1 MNKNMSDNIDLIIK
15 NGSCY
20 IEGKLKKTDIG
31 ISGSKIKK
39 IGKIELNSSKV
50 YDATDKLILP
60 GIIDTQVHF
69 REPGSTDAEDLESG
83 SRAAVLGGVTSLF
96 EMPNTNPP
104 TATLE
109 EFEKKLRAAKDRM
122 HSNYAFYF
130 GATPNN
136 TNQLA
141 HLKNVEGCCG
151 VKLFAGSSTGNLLVD
166 KEADIE
172 KVISSSDRIVS
183 IHSEDEDIIKLRKK
197 FIKKGDVHSHPEW
210 RNVECAMSSTRRVVK
225 IAERYN
231 KRIHVLHVTTKEEV
245 DFLAMH
251 KKNVTFETTPQHLT
265 LYAPDCYD
273 KLGTYAQMNP
283 PLRSKEHY
291 DRLWLAIKNNIVDVL
306 GSDHAPHLKANKE
319 KEYPSSPS
327 GMPGVQTIFPVMIDH
342 VNNGKLTLNQLI
354 NLMCE
359 NPCRIFGIKNKGFIT
374 EGFDADITI
383 VDMNKEV
390 VLKDEMIA
398 SKCGWTPFNNYKVKG
413 FPVGAIV
420 NGNLVMSE
428 GKILM
433 KSKGKPLKF

>member
-1 MNKNMSDNIDLIIK
+1 MSDNFSLIIK

-20 IEGKLKKTDIG
+20 IDGKLTKTDIG
-31 ISGSKIKK
+31 LSGNKIKK

-50 YDATDKLILP
+50 YDATDKVVLP

-83 SRAAVLGGVTSLF
+83 SRAAVLGGVTALF

-104 TATLE
+104 TSNLI
-109 EFEKKLRAAKDRM
+109 EFDKKLQAAKNRM

-130 GATPNN
+130 GATPDN

-141 HLKNVEGCCG
+141 KLKDVEGCCG

-197 FIKKGDVHSHPEW
+197 FIKKGDVHSHAEW
-210 RNVECAMSSTRRVVK
+210 RNVEVAMSSTRRVVK

-231 KRIHVLHVTTKEEV
+231 KKIHVLHVTTRDEV

-265 LYAPDCYD
+265 MYAPDCYD

-283 PLRSKEHY
+283 PLRTKEHY
-291 DRLWLAIKNNIVDVL
+291 DRLWVAIKNNIVDVL
-306 GSDHAPHLKANKE
+306 GSDHAPHLKENKD
-319 KEYPSSPS
+319 KEYPNSPS
-327 GMPGVQTIFPVMIDH
+327 GMPGVQTIFPVMLDH
-342 VNNGKLTLNQLI
+342 VNNGKLTLQQLI
-354 NLMCE
+354 KLMCE
-359 NPCRIFGIKNKGFIT
+359 NPCKIFGIKNKGYLK
-374 EGFDADITI
+374 EGYDADLTI
-383 VDMNKEV
+383 ADMNKEV
-390 VLKDEMIA
+390 VIKNEMIA
-398 SKCGWTPFNNYKVKG
+398 SKCGWTPFNNHKVKG
-413 FPVGAIV
+413 FPVATIV
-420 NGNLVMSE
+420 NGHLVMSD
-428 GKILM
+428 GKVVTE
-433 KSKGKPLKF
+433 SKGTPLKF

>member
-1 MNKNMSDNIDLIIK
+1 MSDNLSLIIK

-20 IEGKLKKTDIG
+20 IDGKLIKTDIG
-31 ISGSKIKK
+31 LLGNKIKK

-50 YDATDKLILP
+50 YDATDKVVLP

-83 SRAAVLGGVTSLF
+83 SRAAVLGGVTALF

-104 TATLE
+104 TSNLV
-109 EFEKKLRAAKDRM
+109 EFDKKLQAAKNRM

-130 GATPNN
+130 GATPDN

-141 HLKNVEGCCG
+141 QLKDVEGCCG

-172 KVISSSDRIVS
+172 KVISSSDRVVS
-183 IHSEDEDIIKLRKK
+183 IHSEDEDIIKIRKK
-197 FIKKGDVHSHPEW
+197 FIKKGDVHSHAEW
-210 RNVECAMSSTRRVVK
+210 RNVEVAMSSTRRVVK

-231 KRIHVLHVTTKEEV
+231 KKIHVLHVTTGDEV

-265 LYAPDCYD
+265 MYAPDCYD

-283 PLRSKEHY
+283 PLRTKEHY
-291 DRLWLAIKNNIVDVL
+291 DRLWVAIKNNIVDVL
-306 GSDHAPHLKANKE
+306 GSDHAPHLKKNKD
-319 KEYPSSPS
+319 KEYPNSPS
-327 GMPGVQTIFPVMIDH
+327 GMPGVQTIFPVMLDH
-342 VNNGKLTLNQLI
+342 VNSGKLTLQQLI

-359 NPCRIFGIKNKGFIT
+359 NPCKIFGIKNKGYLK
-374 EGFDADITI
+374 EGYDADLTI
-383 VDMNKEV
+383 ADMNKEV
-390 VLKDEMIA
+390 VIKNEMIA
-398 SKCGWTPFNNYKVKG
+398 SKCGWTPFDNYKVKG
-413 FPVGAIV
+413 FPVATIV
-420 NGNLVMSE
+420 NGFLVMSD
-428 GKILM
+428 GKVVEE
-433 KSKGKPLKF
+433 SKGTPLKF

>member
-1 MNKNMSDNIDLIIK
+1 MSDNNSLIIK
-15 NGSCY
+15 NGNCY
-20 IEGKLKKTDIG
+20 IEGKLVKTDITV
-31 ISGSKIKK
+31 SGGKIKS
-39 IGKIELNSSKV
+39 IGKANLNNHKV
-50 YDATDKLILP
+50 YDADNKIVLP

-104 TATLE
+104 TANLV
-109 EFEKKLRAAKDRM
+109 EFEKKLNAAKNRM

-130 GATPNN
+130 GATPTN
-136 TNQLA
+136 TDQLA
-141 HLKNVEGCCG
+141 QLKNVEGCCG

-172 KVISSSDRIVS
+172 KVISSSDRVVS

-197 FIKKGDVHSHPEW
+197 FIRKGDVHSHHEW

-231 KRIHVLHVTTKEEV
+231 KKIHVLHVTTKDEV

-283 PLRSKEHY
+283 PLRGKEHY
-291 DRLWLAIKNNIVDVL
+291 DRLWTAIKNNIVDVL
-306 GSDHAPHLKANKE
+306 GSDHAPHLKANKD
-319 KEYPSSPS
+319 KEYPDSPS

-359 NPCRIFGIKNKGFIT
+359 NPCRIFGIKNKGFIKK
-374 EGFDADITI
+374 GFDADLTI
-383 VDMNKEV
+383 VDMKKEV
-390 VLKDEMIA
+390 TIKDEMIA

-413 FPVGAIV
+413 FPVGTIV
-420 NGNLVMSE
+420 NGILVMSD
-428 GKILM
+428 GKILVE
-433 KSKGKPLKF
+433 SKGKPLSF

>member
-1 MNKNMSDNIDLIIK
+1 MSDNFSLIIK

-20 IEGKLKKTDIG
+20 INGKLIKTDIG
-31 ISGSKIKK
+31 LSGNKIKK

-50 YDATDKLILP
+50 YDATDKVVLP

-69 REPGSTDAEDLESG
+69 REPGSTDSEDLESG
-83 SRAAVLGGVTSLF
+83 SRAAVLGGVTALF

-104 TATLE
+104 TSNLF
-109 EFEKKLRAAKDRM
+109 EFDKKLRAARNRM

-130 GATPNN
+130 GATPDN

-141 HLKNVEGCCG
+141 QLKDVEGCCG

-197 FIKKGDVHSHPEW
+197 FIKKGDVHSHAEW
-210 RNVECAMSSTRRVVK
+210 RNVEVAMSSTRRVVK

-231 KRIHVLHVTTKEEV
+231 KKIHVLHVTTREEV

-251 KKNVTFETTPQHLT
+251 KKNVSFETTPQHLT
-265 LYAPDCYD
+265 MYAPDCYD

-283 PLRSKEHY
+283 PLRTKEHY
-291 DRLWLAIKNNIVDVL
+291 DRLWVAIKNNIVDVL
-306 GSDHAPHLKANKE
+306 GSDHAPHLKENKD
-319 KEYPSSPS
+319 KEYPNSPS
-327 GMPGVQTIFPVMIDH
+327 GMPGVQTIFPVMLDH
-342 VNNGKLTLNQLI
+342 VNNGKLTLQQLI

-359 NPCRIFGIKNKGFIT
+359 NPCKIFGIKNKGYLK
-374 EGFDADITI
+374 ESYDADLTI
-383 VDMNKEV
+383 ADMNKEV
-390 VLKDEMIA
+390 VIKNEMIA

-413 FPVGAIV
+413 FPVATIV
-420 NGNLVMSE
+420 NGHLVMSD
-428 GKILM
+428 GKVVVE
-433 KSKGKPLKF
+433 SKGTPLKF

>member
-1 MNKNMSDNIDLIIK
+1 MSDNNSLIIK
-15 NGSCY
+15 NGTCY
-20 IEGKLKKTDIG
+20 IDGKLVNTDITV
-31 ISGSKIKK
+31 SGGKIKS
-39 IGKIELNSSKV
+39 IGKADLNNHKV
-50 YDATDKLILP
+50 YDAENKIVLP

-104 TATLE
+104 TANLV
-109 EFEKKLRAAKDRM
+109 EFEKKLKAAKNRM

-130 GATPNN
+130 GATPSN
-136 TNQLA
+136 TDQLA
-141 HLKNVEGCCG
+141 QLKNVEGCCG

-172 KVISSSDRIVS
+172 KVILSSDRVVS

-197 FIKKGDVHSHPEW
+197 FIRKGDVHSHHEW

-231 KRIHVLHVTTKEEV
+231 KKIHVLHVTTKDEV

-283 PLRSKEHY
+283 PLRGKEHY
-291 DRLWLAIKNNIVDVL
+291 DRLWTAIKNNIVDVL
-306 GSDHAPHLKANKE
+306 GSDHAPHLKANKD
-319 KEYPSSPS
+319 KEYPDSPS

-359 NPCRIFGIKNKGFIT
+359 NPCRIFGIKNKGFIK
-374 EGFDADITI
+374 EGFDADLTI
-383 VDMNKEV
+383 VDMKKEV
-390 VLKDEMIA
+390 TIKDEMIA

-413 FPVGAIV
+413 FPVGTIV
-420 NGNLVMSE
+420 NGILVMSD
-428 GKILM
+428 GKILVE
-433 KSKGKPLKF
+433 SKGKPLSF

>member
-1 MNKNMSDNIDLIIK
+1 M
-15 NGSCY
+15 GSEMC
-20 IEGKLKKTDIG
+20 IRDR
-31 ISGSKIKK
+31 
-39 IGKIELNSSKV
+39 NSSKV
-50 YDATDKLILP
+50 YDATDKVVLP

-104 TATLE
+104 TANLV
-109 EFEKKLRAAKDRM
+109 EFDKKLKAAKNRM

-130 GATPNN
+130 GATPDN
-136 TNQLA
+136 TDQLA
-141 HLKNVEGCCG
+141 DLKNVEGCCG

-172 KVISSSDRIVS
+172 KVISSSNRIVS

-231 KRIHVLHVTTKEEV
+231 KKIHVLHVTTKDEV

-283 PLRSKEHY
+283 PLRTKEHY
-291 DRLWLAIKNNIVDVL
+291 DRLWVAIKNNIVDVL
-306 GSDHAPHLKANKE
+306 GSDHAPHLKENKD
-319 KEYPSSPS
+319 KVYPDTPS
-327 GMPGVQTIFPVMIDH
+327 GMPGVQTIFPVMLDH
-342 VNNGKLTLNQLI
+342 VNSGKLSLEQLI

-359 NPCRIFGIKNKGFIT
+359 NPCRIFGIKNKGFIK
-374 EGFDADITI
+374 EGFDADLTI
-383 VDMNKEV
+383 ADMNKEV
-390 VLKDEMIA
+390 VIKDEMIA

-413 FPVGAIV
+413 FPVGTIV
-420 NGNLVMSE
+420 SGNLVMSD
-428 GKILM
+428 GKIVLE
-433 KSKGKPLKF
+433 SKGQPLKF

>member
-1 MNKNMSDNIDLIIK
+1 MSDNFSLIIK

-20 IEGKLKKTDIG
+20 INGKLTKTDIG
-31 ISGSKIKK
+31 LSGGKIKK

-50 YDATDKLILP
+50 YDATDKVILP

-104 TATLE
+104 TANLV
-109 EFEKKLRAAKDRM
+109 EFDKKLKAAKNRM

-130 GATPNN
+130 GATPDN
-136 TNQLA
+136 TDQLA
-141 HLKNVEGCCG
+141 DLKNVEGCCG

-172 KVISSSDRIVS
+172 KVISSSNRIVS

-231 KRIHVLHVTTKEEV
+231 KKIHVLHVTTKDEV

-283 PLRSKEHY
+283 PLRTKEHY

-306 GSDHAPHLKANKE
+306 GSDHAPHLKENKN
-319 KEYPSSPS
+319 KVYPETPS
-327 GMPGVQTIFPVMIDH
+327 GMPGVQTIFPVMLDH
-342 VNNGKLTLNQLI
+342 VNSGKLSLEQLI

-359 NPCRIFGIKNKGFIT
+359 NPCRIFGIKNKGYIK
-374 EGFDADITI
+374 EGFDADLTI
-383 VDMNKEV
+383 ADMNKEV
-390 VLKDEMIA
+390 VIKDEMIA

-413 FPVGAIV
+413 FPVGTIV
-420 NGNLVMSE
+420 NGNLVMSD
-428 GKILM
+428 GKVVLE
-433 KSKGKPLKF
+433 SKGQPLKF

>member
-1 MNKNMSDNIDLIIK
+1 MSDNFSLIIK

-20 IEGKLKKTDIG
+20 IDGKLTKTDIG
-31 ISGSKIKK
+31 LSGGKIKK

-50 YDATDKLILP
+50 YDATNKVVLP

-104 TATLE
+104 TANLI
-109 EFEKKLRAAKDRM
+109 EFDKKLKAAKNRM

-130 GATPNN
+130 GATPDN
-136 TNQLA
+136 TDQLA
-141 HLKNVEGCCG
+141 DLKNVEGCCG

-172 KVISSSDRIVS
+172 KVISSSNRIVS

-231 KRIHVLHVTTKEEV
+231 KKIHVLHVTTKDEV

-283 PLRSKEHY
+283 PLRTKEHY

-306 GSDHAPHLKANKE
+306 GSDHAPHLKENKN
-319 KEYPSSPS
+319 KVYPETPS
-327 GMPGVQTIFPVMIDH
+327 GMPGVQTIFPVMLDH
-342 VNNGKLTLNQLI
+342 VNSGKLSLEQLI

-359 NPCRIFGIKNKGFIT
+359 NPCKIFGIKNKGYIK
-374 EGFDADITI
+374 EGFDADLTI
-383 VDMNKEV
+383 ADMNKEV
-390 VLKDEMIA
+390 VIKDEMIA

-413 FPVGAIV
+413 FPVGTIV
-420 NGNLVMSE
+420 NGNLVMSD
-428 GKILM
+428 GKVVLE
-433 KSKGKPLKF
+433 SKGQPLKF

>member
-1 MNKNMSDNIDLIIK
+1 MSDNNSLIIK
-15 NGSCY
+15 NGTCY
-20 IEGKLKKTDIG
+20 IDGKLVNTDITV
-31 ISGSKIKK
+31 SGGKIKS
-39 IGKIELNSSKV
+39 IGKADLNNHKV
-50 YDATDKLILP
+50 YDAENKIVLP

-104 TATLE
+104 TANLV
-109 EFEKKLRAAKDRM
+109 EFEKKLKAAKNRM

-130 GATPNN
+130 GATPSN
-136 TNQLA
+136 TDQLA
-141 HLKNVEGCCG
+141 QLKNVEGCCG

-172 KVISSSDRIVS
+172 KVISSSDRVVS

-197 FIKKGDVHSHPEW
+197 FIRKGDVHSHHEW

-231 KRIHVLHVTTKEEV
+231 KKIHVLHVTTKDEV

-283 PLRSKEHY
+283 PLRGKEHY
-291 DRLWLAIKNNIVDVL
+291 DRLWTAIKNNIVDVL
-306 GSDHAPHLKANKE
+306 GSDHAPHLKANKD
-319 KEYPSSPS
+319 KEYPDSPS
-327 GMPGVQTIFPVMIDH
+327 GMPGVQTIFRVMIDH

-359 NPCRIFGIKNKGFIT
+359 NPCRIFGIKNKGFIK
-374 EGFDADITI
+374 EGFDADLTI
-383 VDMNKEV
+383 VDMKKEV
-390 VLKDEMIA
+390 IIKDEMIA

-413 FPVGAIV
+413 FPVGTIV
-420 NGNLVMSE
+420 NGILVMSD
-428 GKILM
+428 GKILVE
-433 KSKGKPLKF
+433 SKGKPLSF

>member
-1 MNKNMSDNIDLIIK
+1 MSDNYSLIIK

-20 IEGKLKKTDIG
+20 IDGKLVKSDIG
-31 ISGSKIKK
+31 LYENKIQK
-39 IGKIELNSSKV
+39 IGNIEENNSKV
-50 YDATDKLILP
+50 YDASGKVVLP

-104 TATLE
+104 TANLI
-109 EFEKKLRAAKDRM
+109 EFEKKLQAAKNRM
-122 HSNYAFYF
+122 HTNYAFYF
-130 GATPNN
+130 GATPQN
-136 TNQLA
+136 TEQLA
-141 HLKNVEGCCG
+141 QLKNVEGCCG

-197 FIKKGDVHSHPEW
+197 FIRQGDVHSHPEW

-225 IAERYN
+225 IAERYD
-231 KRIHVLHVTTKEEV
+231 KKIHVLHVTTKEEV

-283 PLRSKEHY
+283 PLRSKDHY
-291 DRLWLAIKNNIVDVL
+291 DRLWVAIKNNVVDVL
-306 GSDHAPHLKANKE
+306 GSDHAPHLKINKD
-319 KEYPSSPS
+319 KEYPNTPS

-342 VNNGKLTLNQLI
+342 VNNGKLELNQLI

-359 NPCRIFGIKNKGFIT
+359 NPCKIFGIKNKGFIK
-374 EGFDADITI
+374 EGFDADFTI

-390 VLKDEMIA
+390 TITNEMIA
-398 SKCGWTPFNNYKVKG
+398 SKCGWTPFHNYKVKG
-413 FPVGAIV
+413 FPVGTIV
-420 NGNLVMSE
+420 NGILVMSE
-428 GKILM
+428 GKILI
-433 KSKGKPLKF
+433 KSKGQPLKF

>member
-1 MNKNMSDNIDLIIK
+1 MSDNYSLIIK

-20 IEGKLKKTDIG
+20 INGKLIKSDIG
-31 ISGSKIKK
+31 LNENKIKK
-39 IGKIELNSSKV
+39 IGNIEENNSKV
-50 YDATDKLILP
+50 YDASGKVVLP

-69 REPGSTDAEDLESG
+69 REPGSTEAEDLESG

-104 TATLE
+104 TANLV
-109 EFEKKLRAAKDRM
+109 EFEKKLKAAKNRM

-130 GATPNN
+130 GATPQN
-136 TNQLA
+136 TEQLA
-141 HLKNVEGCCG
+141 QLKNVEGCCG

-197 FIKKGDVHSHPEW
+197 FIRRGDVHSHPDW
-210 RNVECAMSSTRRVVK
+210 RNVECAISSTRRVVK
-225 IAERYN
+225 IAERYD

-283 PLRSKEHY
+283 PLRSKDHY
-291 DRLWLAIKNNIVDVL
+291 DRLWVAIKNNVVDVL
-306 GSDHAPHLKANKE
+306 GSDHAPHLKINKE
-319 KEYPSSPS
+319 KEYPNTPS

-342 VNNGKLTLNQLI
+342 VNNGKLSLNQLI

-359 NPCRIFGIKNKGFIT
+359 NPCKIFGIKNKGFIK
-374 EGFDADITI
+374 EGFDADLTI

-390 VLKDEMIA
+390 TIKNEMIA

-413 FPVGAIV
+413 FPVGTIV
-420 NGNLVMSE
+420 NGILVMSE
-428 GKILM
+428 GKILV
-433 KSKGKPLKF
+433 KSKGQPLKF